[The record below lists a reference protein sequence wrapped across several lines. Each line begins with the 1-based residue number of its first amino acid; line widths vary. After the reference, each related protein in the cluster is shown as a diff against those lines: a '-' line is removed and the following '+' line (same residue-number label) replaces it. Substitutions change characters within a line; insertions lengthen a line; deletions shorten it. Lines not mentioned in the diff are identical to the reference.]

1 MENSHDRRQSPLY
14 KKSEQIFKLTHAL
27 IEIIP
32 QDKEFFK
39 KPAQNS

>member
-1 MENSHDRRQSPLY
+1 MNLLSIKNFL
-14 KKSEQIFKLTHAL
+14 KLTHAL